1 MNQLEEMFAESDLS
15 HSLALKKC
23 PFCAEKIQPE
33 AIKCRYCGEFLTSSG
48 PTGPS
53 EPNRPPKDTPT
64 APSKWYH
71 ATGSVIAALVCLGP
85 LALPMVWVNPRFKI
99 TTKLIMTVVV
109 AVVTVL
115 CLYAMVEAVLYP
127 LKQLDLLHQVP

>member
-1 MNQLEEMFAESDLS
+1 MNQLEEMLTESDLS
-15 HSLALKKC
+15 HSLALKQC

-33 AIKCRYCGEFLTSSG
+33 AIKCRYCGEFLNSSG
-48 PTGPS
+48 PAGPPEPYRPQNTG
-53 EPNRPPKDTPT
+53 KTPQ
-64 APSKWYH
+64 KWYH

-99 TTKLIMTVVV
+99 MTKIIMTIVV

-115 CLYAMVEAVLYP
+115 ALYAMVEAVMYP
-127 LKQLDLLHQVP
+127 LKQMKLLQ

>member
-1 MNQLEEMFAESDLS
+1 MNQLEEMFSDSDLS
-15 HSLALKKC
+15 VQMALKKC

-53 EPNRPPKDTPT
+53 EPNRPPKDSP
-64 APSKWYH
+64 PPPRKGYH
-71 ATGSVIAALVCLGP
+71 APGAVIAALVCLGP

-99 TTKLIMTVVV
+99 MTKLIMTIVV

-115 CLYAMVEAVLYP
+115 CLYAMVEAVMYP
-127 LKQLDLLHQVP
+127 LKQLDLLK

>member
-1 MNQLEEMFAESDLS
+1 MNQLKEMCNDLDLS
-15 HSLALKKC
+15 VQLALKKC
-23 PFCAEKIQPE
+23 PFCAEQIQPE
-33 AIKCRYCGEFLTSSG
+33 AIKCRYCGEFLDSPGSC
-48 PTGPS
+48 
-53 EPNRPPKDTPT
+53 RPKSPDTPEPT
-64 APSKWYH
+64 IASKTGNKWYH

-99 TTKLIMTVVV
+99 MTKLIMTIVV

-127 LKQLDLLHQVP
+127 LKQLDLLQ

>member
-1 MNQLEEMFAESDLS
+1 MNQLEEMFSDSDLS
-15 HSLALKKC
+15 VQMALKKC

-48 PTGPS
+48 PTGPP
-53 EPNRPPKDTPT
+53 EPDRPQKDTPPP
-64 APSKWYH
+64 PSKWYH

-99 TTKLIMTVVV
+99 MTKLIMTIVV

-115 CLYAMVEAVLYP
+115 CLYAMVEAVMYP
-127 LKQLDLLHQVP
+127 LKQLDLLK

>member
-1 MNQLEEMFAESDLS
+1 M
-15 HSLALKKC
+15 KKC
-23 PFCAEKIQPE
+23 PFCAEQIQPE
-33 AIKCRYCGEFLTSSG
+33 AIKCRYCGEFLDASG
-48 PTGPS
+48 SCRPKSPDIPEPTVISKTG
-53 EPNRPPKDTPT
+53 N
-64 APSKWYH
+64 KWYH

-99 TTKLIMTVVV
+99 TTKLIMTIVV

-127 LKQLDLLHQVP
+127 L